1 MDTPVLVAIIT
12 GAISLFGTIITVL
25 TANKATLAA
34 LSEQS
39 KLADADLKGKI
50 SVIET
55 EIKDLS
61 KKVEKHNSVLE
72 RTYNLETRV
81 TVLEKKGA

>member
-1 MDTPVLVAIIT
+1 MDSAIWVAIIT
-12 GAISLFGTIITVL
+12 GSISLIGTIITV
-25 TANKATLAA
+25 TMANRQTLST

-39 KLADADLKGKI
+39 KLADENIKGKI

-55 EIKDLS
+55 RIKDLS
-61 KKVEKHNSVLE
+61 DKVDKHNSMVE

-81 TVLEKKGA
+81 AVLEKKGA